1 MIVPVSADSRRL
13 GVLVLGAGRRAR
25 RPDQPRRAGE
35 AAQTLTPADVDLL
48 WTLGRQAGQALE
60 RARLHEETA
69 RQAERA
75 AFLLE
80 AARLLAGGRGRAP
93 RPWSG
98 WPSWRSSRLADL
110 CVIDLATDRG

>member
-1 MIVPVSADSRRL
+1 MA
-13 GVLVLGAGRRAR
+13 RRAT
-25 RPDQPRRAGE
+25 D
-35 AAQTLTPADVDLL
+35 PADVDLL

-80 AARLLAGGRGRAP
+80 AARLLAEAADVAETVERLAELAVR
-93 RPWSG
+93 RG
-98 WPSWRSSRLADL
+98 WPTSASS
-110 CVIDLATDRG
+110 TSSPSRG